1 MQITIV
7 FPYRNRDVIRVSKA
21 LNSLAQ
27 QSEKEF
33 KVMFID
39 YGSTTTI
46 AHEVSLIVAQYNF
59 VQYYYLF
66 TQYQP
71 WNKSKA
77 LNYALRQANTPYF
90 FVADIDMIF
99 RHDFVQKAIALSKE
113 GTNNNVYFKVGFL
126 SALETKLEKEFQDY
140 QINFESNSEATG
152 LTLFSTSAL
161 KSCGGFDEFYHFW
174 GAEDTD
180 VHVRLQ
186 NAGYSVFF
194 YDNEMLLL
202 HQWHPSYRSLEKN
215 KLTQDLQLS
224 GIVQLNHQYLMNV
237 IQLKKTKVNCLEQ
250 DHKISQEDFVKLQE
264 NNSVLVLTNK
274 KEQIDHFLFVEL
286 PNFKNGILNVTIIED
301 QSQCSLKY
309 KIKKVLRKKT
319 PNYYSLKEI
328 NDMLLLHIISFYHN
342 YNYIYKVSEDLKS
355 IEFKIQKKVIL

>member
-7 FPYRNRDVIRVSKA
+7 FPFRNRDSLRVKKA

-33 KVMFID
+33 KVLFVD
-39 YGSTTTI
+39 YGSATTI
-46 AHEVSLIVAQYNF
+46 EREIASIVARYDF
-59 VQYYYLF
+59 VQYHYLF

-77 LNYALRQANTPYF
+77 LNYALRKTNTPYF
-90 FVADIDMIF
+90 FVADIDMMF
-99 RHDFVQKAIALSKE
+99 RHDFVQKAIELSKV
-113 GTNNNVYFKVGFL
+113 GTSRNLYFKVGFL
-126 SALETKLEKEFQDY
+126 SELETKKEKEFQDY

-152 LTLFSTSAL
+152 LTLFSTSEL

-186 NAGYSVFF
+186 NAGYSVVF
-194 YDNEMLLL
+194 YDNEILML
-202 HQWHPSYRSLEKN
+202 HQWHPSYRSLERN

-224 GIVQLNHQYLMNV
+224 GVVRLNHQHLMEA
-237 IQLKKTKVNCLEQ
+237 IQLKKTKINYLEQ
-250 DHKISQEDFVKLQE
+250 DYIMSQEDVRKLQE
-264 NNSVLVLTNK
+264 DKEVLVLINK
-274 KEQIDHFLFVEL
+274 KEAIDHFLFVEL
-286 PNFKNGILNVTIIED
+286 PNFKNGILNVTLLED
-301 QSQCSLKY
+301 PFQNSLKHRLK
-309 KIKKVLRKKT
+309 KIMRKKV
-319 PNYYSLKEI
+319 PNYYTLKEI
-328 NDMLLLHIISFYHN
+328 NDMFLLHIISFHHN

-355 IEFKIQKKVIL
+355 IEFKIQKP